1 MVWRTGPSKVRLAL
15 VRVTIRPVGKK
26 AKNKSNKVRGLPKQK
41 CCVSKDRC
49 KRCPIRMLK
58 EGTLPEGYTVK
69 KRKLVKVKKQKKV
82 PQAA

>member
-1 MVWRTGPSKVRLAL
+1 
-15 VRVTIRPVGKK
+15 VGKK
-26 AKNKSNKVRGLPKQK
+26 GKDRAKVVKRLPKQK

-49 KRCPIRMLK
+49 RRCPIRMLK

-69 KRKLVKVKKQKKV
+69 KRKLVKVKKKKL